1 MATLAMMAGGALI
14 NALAFSG
21 TNAAFSLLGD
31 HGGTERKRHDIAIE
45 QLNKA
50 REDWSRDRQQR
61 LDLINKTL
69 SDQRHAKQTFSDLGI
84 AMQEYQRGDRQNQ
97 SLMTFFHRKDSER
110 SNQSLMTFKGERCN
124 LNVSRERKDAEIAL
138 VVGGMTFCQHV
149 DRDHTIASTSICKLW
164 VNK

>member
-50 REDWSRDRQQR
+50 REDWSRERQQR

-69 SDQRHAKQTFSDLGI
+69 SDQRHAKQTFSDLSV
-84 AMQEYQRGDRQNQ
+84 AMQKYHEVTGQQLSPLRAEP
-97 SLMTFFHRKDSER
+97 K
-110 SNQSLMTFKGERCN
+110 
-124 LNVSRERKDAEIAL
+124 LNDFYNPSRERKDAEIAL
-138 VVGGMTFCQHV
+138 VVGGMTVVGILFY
-149 DRDHTIASTSICKLW
+149 KLG
-164 VNK
+164 

>member
-45 QLNKA
+45 QLSKA
-50 REDWSRDRQQR
+50 REDWSRDRQER

-69 SDQRHAKQTFSDLGI
+69 SDQRHAKQTFGDLNA
-84 AMQEYQRGDRQNQ
+84 AMREYHEVTGQ
-97 SLMTFFHRKDSER
+97 SL
-110 SNQSLMTFKGERCN
+110 QSLRGEPKLSDFYNLSRDGERTQR
-124 LNVSRERKDAEIAL
+124 LRSSSVE
-138 VVGGMTFCQHV
+138 
-149 DRDHTIASTSICKLW
+149 
-164 VNK
+164 

>member
-50 REDWSRDRQQR
+50 REDWNRDRQER

-84 AMQEYQRGDRQNQ
+84 AMQEYHEVTGQQLSPLRGEPNLSDFFNPSRQ
-97 SLMTFFHRKDSER
+97 
-110 SNQSLMTFKGERCN
+110 
-124 LNVSRERKDAEIAL
+124 RKDAEIAL
-138 VVGGMTFCQHV
+138 VVGGMTV
-149 DRDHTIASTSICKLW
+149 VGLLAYKLS
-164 VNK
+164 